1 MQHTTG
7 NSSGEF
13 VIGKVFNSKYDL
25 QEAVKIYSIKARQE
39 YVVVASSK
47 KLLVL
52 ICKKAEECHCPWKLC
67 QMVVKDTSL
76 FVITIILGRKLVSI
90 LA

>member
-1 MQHTTG
+1 MEHTTG

-13 VIGKVFNSKYDL
+13 VIGQVFNSKSDL
-25 QEAVKIYSIKARQE
+25 QDAAKIYSIKAHQE

-52 ICKKAEECHCPWKLC
+52 RCK
-67 QMVVKDTSL
+67 
-76 FVITIILGRKLVSI
+76 
-90 LA
+90 